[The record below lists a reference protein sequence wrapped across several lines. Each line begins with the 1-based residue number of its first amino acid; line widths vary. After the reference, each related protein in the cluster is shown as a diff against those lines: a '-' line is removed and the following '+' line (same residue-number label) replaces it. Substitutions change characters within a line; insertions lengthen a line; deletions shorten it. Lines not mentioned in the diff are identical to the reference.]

1 MKEKN
6 PVSFMVKKVIVSSPG
21 MSGRSSRY
29 KLAQCGQESYSLE
42 ELKEVSD
49 FLKAYVEQEE
59 KEEGGAQ

>member
-1 MKEKN
+1 MNENN
-6 PVSFMVKKVIVSSPG
+6 PVSFVVMKETVSSPG

-29 KLAQCGQESYSLE
+29 KLAQHGQESYSLE

-59 KEEGGAQ
+59 KEKGGER